1 MNKQKLIRIIFKLGI
16 IVLIFQVLL
25 LAYAKLNNNPI
36 ASGEWVRLS
45 GLIGPLIVM
54 HFYMK
59 KQEEQNASN

>member
-1 MNKQKLIRIIFKLGI
+1 M
-16 IVLIFQVLL
+16 IFQVLL